1 MSSALS
7 RLSSLAEQWH
17 VAVDKTWETTES
29 CFAFG
34 TRGDTSVVLKISKRR
49 NDEWHAGDILRSFD
63 GGGTVR
69 VYESEPGAVLLER
82 LDPAKELV
90 ELVRAGNDDE
100 ATEILAQLMRQMSQH
115 SPPSHCQTLLD
126 WSRGFDRYLETGD
139 PQLPGSLVRE
149 AHELY
154 LSLANSQQNAMLLHG
169 DLHHY
174 NVLFDSTRGWV
185 SIDPKGLVGELEY
198 EVGAIL
204 RNPVENP
211 DFFASTTVVKRR
223 LNLLTAALKLN
234 YDRALRWS
242 FAQAVL
248 SAIWVIEDGDE
259 LAPNNPS
266 LRLVHALAPLINHG

>member
-1 MSSALS
+1 MSSALT
-7 RLSSLAEQWH
+7 RLLSLAEQWH

-115 SPPSHCQTLLD
+115 SPPSHCQTVLD

-139 PQLPGSLVRE
+139 QQLPGSLVRE

-223 LNLLTAALKLN
+223 LNLLTAALNLN